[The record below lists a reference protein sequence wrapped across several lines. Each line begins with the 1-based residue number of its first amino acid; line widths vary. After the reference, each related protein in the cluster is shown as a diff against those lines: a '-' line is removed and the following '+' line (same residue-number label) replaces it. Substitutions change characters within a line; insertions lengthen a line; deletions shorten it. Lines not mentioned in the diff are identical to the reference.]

1 MKVCIKTFSH
11 VFVIELLN
19 KIVCFSFLDNL
30 NVTPPPKPSRIPMDR
45 SAPPL
50 PPKKRNFSFEELLDA
65 TDSTMNVPSFNDE
78 MDFKDNF
85 RMNTCN
91 SFKMN
96 SHKMN
101 FESIEY
107 RSNNVN
113 EIDMISNRLTD
124 VEIRLESTDM
134 AMMNTKIIESNTSSS
149 IMSRSTTHQQV
160 FLEDNVFDTS
170 SEEHPPPL
178 PVKMRSKKS
187 DIHKSVYDNLDDSNR
202 DSLDTKNSTTS
213 SNSSLTS
220 SLSARF
226 DIQQSIIMKNKYK
239 SCIETS
245 NTFFD
250 KSFGEEN
257 PPPLPPKQK
266 KHSK

>member
-1 MKVCIKTFSH
+1 MRKIRDLNFQ
-11 VFVIELLN
+11 FV
-19 KIVCFSFLDNL
+19 FSFSDNL
-30 NVTPPPKPSRIPMDR
+30 HSSPPPPKPSRLPKEH

-50 PPKKRNFSFEELLDA
+50 PPKKQRNFSFEELLDS

-78 MDFKDNF
+78 IDFKDTNF

-96 SHKMN
+96 SHNSN
-101 FESIEY
+101 FEIYEY
-107 RSNNVN
+107 RCNSN

-124 VEIRLESTDM
+124 VEIRLESTDIAVNSTM
-134 AMMNTKIIESNTSSS
+134 ITESNTSS

-160 FLEDNVFDTS
+160 FSEESVFDTS

-187 DIHKSVYDNLDDSNR
+187 EHHKSVYDNLDDSNR

-226 DIQQSIIMKNKYK
+226 EHQQNIMKSKYK
-239 SCIETS
+239 SCIES
-245 NTFFD
+245 SSAFSFD
-250 KSFGEEN
+250 KNFGDEN

-266 KHSK
+266 KHSEYN

>member
-1 MKVCIKTFSH
+1 
-11 VFVIELLN
+11 
-19 KIVCFSFLDNL
+19 
-30 NVTPPPKPSRIPMDR
+30 MDR

-65 TDSTMNVPSFNDE
+65 TDSTTMNVPSFNDE
-78 MDFKDNF
+78 LDFKENYDL
-85 RMNTCN
+85 RMNNNTCN
-91 SFKMN
+91 SFKIN
-96 SHKMN
+96 SQKLN
-101 FESIEY
+101 VFESFECQY
-107 RSNNVN
+107 RSSN
-113 EIDMISNRLTD
+113 EIDMVSKRMKD
-124 VEIRLESTDM
+124 VEIRVKSTET
-134 AMMNTKIIESNTSSS
+134 MNSNEIFESNISTSS

-160 FLEDNVFDTS
+160 FLEDSSSGVFDTS
-170 SEEHPPPL
+170 SVEEPPPPL

-220 SLSARF
+220 SVSARF
-226 DIQQSIIMKNKYK
+226 DIQQSIMKNKYK
-239 SCIETS
+239 SCIETT

-250 KSFGEEN
+250 KSFGDEN